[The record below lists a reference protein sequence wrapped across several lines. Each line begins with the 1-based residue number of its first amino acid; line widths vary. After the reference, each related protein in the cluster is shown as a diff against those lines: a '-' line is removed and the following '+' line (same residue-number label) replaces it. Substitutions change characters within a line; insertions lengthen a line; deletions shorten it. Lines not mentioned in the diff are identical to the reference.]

1 MARELHQAGR
11 CIVKDGRTYFTNEYL
26 SIDGL
31 GYGYVYKNE
40 RAFMEQPDEVC
51 YIPEHAFDDV
61 QPVRV
66 DSKDYYPADEVGGYT
81 RHDLEELVN
90 GETDEDGDA
99 ITVEDFFRSLFWCY
113 PETRLNELTC

>member
-1 MARELHQAGR
+1 MANDYE
-11 CIVKDGRTYFTNEYL
+11 TYGERRM
-26 SIDGL
+26 IDGVAHYSQGYRDDGL
-31 GYGYVYKNE
+31 TYGYVYWNE

-66 DSKDYYPADEVGGYT
+66 DGTDYYSADEVGGYT
-81 RHDLEELVN
+81 RRDLEELVN

-99 ITVEDFFRSLFWCY
+99 ITVEDFFRSLFWCF
-113 PETRLNELTC
+113 PETRLMELTY